1 MSKDLSP
8 VILMVGG
15 AGKRLMPLTENTPKS
30 LLQVQGKPL
39 LERMLEF
46 LADSGYHDIHLSVNN
61 KCHKLR
67 NHFQDGAKWNLSISY
82 LVEEEPMGTCGA
94 LRLLAKRPE
103 QPILVMNGDLI
114 TNIDLDKLLKLH
126 LEKKALATVCS
137 YKYTATIP
145 YGVVETADGMLASV
159 TEKPTSQHWINAGI
173 YVLEPAALDLIPA
186 AGAFDMPDMLQLCAK
201 NGGVAVYKMSED
213 WIDIGSLEEYHR
225 ANRDALPERKIK
237 VQSVS

>member
-1 MSKDLSP
+1 MSKDPTP

-15 AGKRLMPLTENTPKS
+15 AGKRLMPLTEHTPKS

-67 NHFQDGAKWNLSISY
+67 DHFQDGSKWNLSISY
-82 LVEEEPMGTCGA
+82 LTEEEPMGTCGA
-94 LRLLAKRPE
+94 LRLLPKRPE

-126 LEKKALATVCS
+126 ADKKALATVCS
-137 YKYTATIP
+137 FKYTATIP
-145 YGVVETADGMLASV
+145 YGVVETVDGMLASV
-159 TEKPTSQHWINAGI
+159 AEKPTSQHWINAGI
-173 YVLEPAALDLIPA
+173 YVLEPAALDLIPPS
-186 AGAFDMPDMLQLCAK
+186 GPFDMPDMLQLCAAK
-201 NGGVAVYKMSED
+201 GGVAVYKMTED
-213 WIDIGSLEEYHR
+213 WIDIGCLEEYHR
-225 ANRDALPERKIK
+225 ANRDPLPERKVK
-237 VQSVS
+237 VRSTT